1 MRKET
6 LKKQAIALQYD
17 EKKDQAP
24 KVVAKGKG
32 LVADEIIAK
41 AKEHHLPIQEDPNLV
56 ELLSK
61 LEINETIPVEL
72 YEVVAEVFAFVYQI
86 DKQHS

>member
-6 LKKQAIALQYD
+6 LKKQAIALRYD
-17 EKKDQAP
+17 DKKDQAP
-24 KVVAKGKG
+24 KVIAKGKG

-41 AKEHHLPIQEDPNLV
+41 AKEHQLPIQEDPNLV